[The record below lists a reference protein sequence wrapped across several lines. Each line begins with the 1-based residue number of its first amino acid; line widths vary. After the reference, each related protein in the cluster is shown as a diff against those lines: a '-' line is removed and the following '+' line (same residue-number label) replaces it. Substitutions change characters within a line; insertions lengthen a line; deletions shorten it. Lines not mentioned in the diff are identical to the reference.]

1 MKPDVTRRTEPSGPM
16 ALVMILW
23 RQPLWAIP
31 FALFFGTMFGSG
43 GMASYILAYKMSLVF
58 AYLIGIGLWI
68 ARYVALRDYYASDEL
83 EGETPVLRLAI
94 TYALCS
100 LVPAYIASAI
110 IHFTLMPG
118 FLGSARAV
126 VVSGMFT
133 LLFTA
138 LFSGISFAA
147 SFYRQSMARARQVES
162 IRAELA
168 EAELRALRAQIHPHF
183 LFNTLNTIAALI
195 HEDPSGAEDTTTRL
209 AEVFRYTLRASDH
222 EHARFADELQ
232 FVRDYLEIER
242 TRFGDRL
249 RIEEQIE
256 PGLENVS
263 IPSLLLQPL
272 VENAVRHAIAP
283 RAEGGTLRLSARRAE
298 GVDGLGGTLEI
309 QIADDGPGMREGA
322 PSGTG
327 FGLRSV
333 RERIQLA
340 GPPHALEIESAAGRG
355 TNVRLTL
362 PIPAPA
368 TPPSPQP

>member
-1 MKPDVTRRTEPSGPM
+1 MTPEPTRPAAPSASM
-16 ALVMILW
+16 ALLHILW

-43 GMASYILAYKMSLVF
+43 LASYVLAYKMSLVF
-58 AYLIGIGLWI
+58 AYLIGLGLWV
-68 ARYVALRDYYASDEL
+68 ARYVLLRDYYACDEI
-83 EGETPVLRLAI
+83 ESETPVLRLAI
-94 TYALCS
+94 TYAACS
-100 LVPAYIASAI
+100 LIPAYIASAI

-118 FLGSARAV
+118 FLGGARQV
-126 VVSGMFT
+126 LVSGMFT
-133 LLFTA
+133 LLFTS
-138 LFSGISFAA
+138 LFSGISFAV
-147 SFYRQSMARARQVES
+147 SFYRQSLARARQVES

-242 TRFGDRL
+242 TRFRDRL
-249 RIEEQIE
+249 RLEEHVE

-272 VENAVRHAIAP
+272 VENAVRHGIAT
-283 RAEGGTLRLSARRAE
+283 RAEGGTVRITARRAG
-298 GVDGLGGTLEI
+298 GVNGPGEALEI
-309 QIADDGPGMREGA
+309 EIADDGPGLREGA

-355 TNVRLTL
+355 TIVRLTL
-362 PIPAPA
+362 PIPTPA
-368 TPPSPQP
+368 TSTSPQP

>member
-1 MKPDVTRRTEPSGPM
+1 MKPDVTRRTGPSARM
-16 ALVMILW
+16 AFLMILW

-43 GMASYILAYKMSLVF
+43 FASYVLAYKMSLVF
-58 AYLIGIGLWI
+58 AYLIGLGLW
-68 ARYVALRDYYASDEL
+68 VAHYIVLRDYYACDEM
-83 EGETPVLRLAI
+83 ERETPVLRLVI
-94 TYALCS
+94 TYSACS

-118 FLGSARAV
+118 FLGGPRQVA
-126 VVSGMFT
+126 VSGMFT

-147 SFYRQSMARARQVES
+147 SFYRQSMARARQVEG

-222 EHARFADELQ
+222 EYARFADELQ

-242 TRFGDRL
+242 TRFRDRL
-249 RIEEQIE
+249 RIEEQVE
-256 PGLENVS
+256 PGLENIS

-272 VENAVRHAIAP
+272 VENAVRHGIAP
-283 RAEGGTLRLSARRAE
+283 RAEGGTVRLSARRARAAN
-298 GVDGLGGTLEI
+298 GSGSTLEI
-309 QIADDGPGMREGA
+309 EIADDGPGVREGA
-322 PSGTG
+322 PSGAG

-333 RERIQLA
+333 RERIELA
-340 GPPHALEIESAAGRG
+340 GPPHALAIESAAGRG
-355 TNVRLTL
+355 TIVRLTL
-362 PIPAPA
+362 PIPTPA
-368 TPPSPQP
+368 T